1 MDDRLDVLR
10 QLARDNINRH
20 LGDVCDSD
28 DDPEVIA
35 DNVYVL
41 AFDAIHDAG
50 ASAEVARRVAEEIS
64 KEFT

>member
-50 ASAEVARRVAEEIS
+50 ASVEVARKVAEEIS